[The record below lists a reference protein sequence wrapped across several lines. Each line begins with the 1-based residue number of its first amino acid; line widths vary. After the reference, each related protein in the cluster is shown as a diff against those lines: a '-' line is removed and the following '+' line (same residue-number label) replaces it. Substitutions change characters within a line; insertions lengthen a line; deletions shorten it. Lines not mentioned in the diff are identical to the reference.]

1 MFLNVPAGHVLIWGC
16 LENKASLAKA
26 ASTGS
31 SIWIIYKTKLIMIYI
46 TKGYKTYSCNFSG
59 VDNVGAQRTFRVV
72 SLLSTIARLDQ
83 GHRYGGTGIFLLLQI
98 ANDLNRMKCEWIH
111 FKMMKYLQILHGD
124 FHFSYE
130 KVRNSGRVIDGA
142 IADGKHVDEGVADN
156 WFVRRNGRHWSP
168 FWNKIK
174 DIVNVYLS
182 QWGVHRISCKVLL
195 MTFQ

>member
-1 MFLNVPAGHVLIWGC
+1 
-16 LENKASLAKA
+16 
-26 ASTGS
+26 
-31 SIWIIYKTKLIMIYI
+31 MIYI

-83 GHRYGGTGIFLLLQI
+83 GHRYGGTGIFL
-98 ANDLNRMKCEWIH
+98 
-111 FKMMKYLQILHGD
+111 QILHGD

-156 WFVRRNGRHWSP
+156 WFVRRNGRH
-168 FWNKIK
+168 
-174 DIVNVYLS
+174 
-182 QWGVHRISCKVLL
+182 
-195 MTFQ
+195 